1 MDGVSRIVN
10 KMNKT
15 RFKSIAKFWHYYL
28 RVVYACDIMPGL
40 KLGNNV
46 RFAHNGLGVIINQN
60 ARIGN
65 NVNIGGNVV
74 IGGRGKK
81 GEAPNIEDNVLIG
94 AGVLLLGGITI
105 GHDSKIGAGSVVL
118 KDIPPFSVAV
128 GNPACVIKTIS

>member
-1 MDGVSRIVN
+1 MDRVSRIV
-10 KMNKT
+10 KRMNRA
-15 RFKSIAKFWHYYL
+15 RFKPISMFWHYYL

-40 KLGNNV
+40 KLGKNV

-60 ARIGN
+60 ATISN

-81 GEAPNIEDNVLIG
+81 GEAPNIGENVLIG
-94 AGVLLLGGITI
+94 AGALILGGITI

-128 GNPACVIKTIS
+128 GNPACVTKTIS